1 MKLVKKFV
9 IAVVFLSALA
19 INTSAGDLDTPGLVP
34 PPPPPN
40 HSLMVDA
47 NDPTC
52 EENSPNAD
60 YSAADQ
66 LFYESLM
73 AILSVF

>member
-9 IAVVFLSALA
+9 IAVLFVSALA
-19 INTSAGDLDTPGLVP
+19 INTSAGDLDTPGVPVP
-34 PPPPPN
+34 PPPDR
-40 HSLMVDA
+40 LMVDA
-47 NDPTC
+47 YAPTS
-52 EENSPNAD
+52 EEDSLNAD

>member
-9 IAVVFLSALA
+9 IAVLFVSALA
-19 INTSAGDLDTPGLVP
+19 INTSAGDLDTPGFVP

-40 HSLMVDA
+40 HSLMA
-47 NDPTC
+47 SEPTSD
-52 EENSPNAD
+52 ENSPNEA

>member
-9 IAVVFLSALA
+9 IAALFVSALT
-19 INTSAGDLDTPGLVP
+19 INTSAGDLDTPGFVP

-40 HSLMVDA
+40 HSLVAGA
-47 NDPTC
+47 NEPTSA
-52 EENSPNAD
+52 ENSPNAD
-60 YSAADQ
+60 FSAADQ